1 MDNPTGSEGT
11 STPGSRLGMDIMR
24 EPKKNRR
31 RYIWAAVGILVLAV
45 TTVALAR
52 LKPAAPAVESATVW
66 TDTVQRGEMVRQ
78 VRGPGTLVPEFT
90 RYISAVTAGRVETRL
105 VEPGA
110 EVEPGTV
117 LMELENPDVRLQLLE
132 SQRQLAAAE
141 QGLVERRTNL
151 NTAPLNQEGV
161 VATIRAQYN
170 QAVRQAE
177 ANQELAKK
185 ELISGLELQQS
196 LDAVE
201 EFRVRLAAEQ
211 ERLALMTRNIEE
223 QLSVQ
228 EEQISR
234 LASIVEF
241 QRDRLESLVVQAPTS
256 GVVQELPFEPGQWVQ
271 AGQTLARIVQPERL
285 KAVLRIPEVQA
296 KDVAMG
302 QPAQIDTRNGIIP
315 GHIIR
320 IDPAASGGVVV
331 VDVALDVDEL
341 PPGARPDLSVDGTI
355 EVARLSDVLY
365 VGRPAYGQ
373 ANSSVGLFKLTDGGN
388 EAVRV
393 TVQLGASSVNE
404 IEVRS
409 GLQEGDVVILSDMS
423 QWDSYDRV
431 RLR

>member
-1 MDNPTGSEGT
+1 MENPTGSEET
-11 STPGSRLGMDIMR
+11 SRAGSRLGMDIMR
-24 EPKKNRR
+24 EPKKNRS
-31 RYIWAAVGILVLAV
+31 RYIWGAAAILVLAV

-66 TDTVQRGEMVRQ
+66 TDTVERGEMVRQ
-78 VRGPGTLVPEFT
+78 VRGPGTLTPEYT
-90 RYISAVTAGRVETRL
+90 RYISAVTAGRVERRL
-105 VEPGA
+105 VEAGA

-132 SQRQLAAAE
+132 AERQLAAAE

-151 NTAPLNQEGV
+151 NTQRLNQEGV

-185 ELISGLELQQS
+185 ELISGFELQQS
-196 LDAVE
+196 LESVDELETRLDVE
-201 EFRVRLAAEQ
+201 TQRLD
-211 ERLALMTRNIEE
+211 LMTRNIQE

-228 EEQISR
+228 EEQIQR
-234 LASIVEF
+234 LESIVEF
-241 QRDRLESLVVQAPTS
+241 QRDRLNSLVVRAPTS
-256 GVVQELPFEPGQWVQ
+256 GVVQSLPFEPGQWVQ
-271 AGQTLARIVQPERL
+271 AGQTLARVVQPDKL

-296 KDVAMG
+296 KDVAIG
-302 QPAQIDTRNGIIP
+302 QPARIDTRNGIIP
-315 GHIIR
+315 GHVKR
-320 IDPAASGGVVV
+320 IDPAATGGTVT

-355 EVARLSDVLY
+355 EVERLSDVLH

-373 ANSSVGLFKLTDGGN
+373 ANSSVGLFKLVDGDD

-409 GLQEGDVVILSDMS
+409 GLEEGDIVILTDMS
-423 QWDSYDRV
+423 QWDGYDRV